1 MASSSSL
8 CCASSRCAIRAYS
21 TRTWHVA
28 GESDNGLGVG
38 VWGVQELLS
47 TTVERIAVYNDGL
60 RKQDGPN
67 NLVMNVL
74 HTGRN
79 EHDARRVQRPCR
91 PFCFPQP
98 FENLCLH
105 SPVTGDTQSKLGS
118 LKWLSNERS
127 RIAIV
132 NGACNIMGSCRT
144 DGRRYI
150 SEKCKYSQ
158 KKAIIEFQN
167 RFVPARLL
175 PKAVSLN
182 SCSMSK

>member
-1 MASSSSL
+1 
-8 CCASSRCAIRAYS
+8 
-21 TRTWHVA
+21 
-28 GESDNGLGVG
+28 
-38 VWGVQELLS
+38 
-47 TTVERIAVYNDGL
+47 
-60 RKQDGPN
+60 
-67 NLVMNVL
+67 MNVL

-175 PKAVSLN
+175 PKAVSYVASGLSLWTEQGDLIPVVIRVAQWRRNRHWWNLRRYYCRLVPERRACRHDVPAGVRDPPTLQNSLN